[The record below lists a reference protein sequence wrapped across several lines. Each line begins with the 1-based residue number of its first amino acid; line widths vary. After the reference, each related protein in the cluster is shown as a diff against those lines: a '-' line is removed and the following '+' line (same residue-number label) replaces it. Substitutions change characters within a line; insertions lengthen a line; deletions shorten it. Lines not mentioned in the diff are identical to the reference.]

1 VMGEKQIR
9 FLQLWEAS
17 LTPNSEFISF
27 FPDLMEYF
35 EHYVELILVL
45 QVKPIEAS

>member
-1 VMGEKQIR
+1 M
-9 FLQLWEAS
+9 FLKVNIQLF

-35 EHYVELILVL
+35 EHYVDLVLVL